1 MSGPAVTWLLPFA
14 HDCVA
19 AKRDRLVVTAS
30 STARPKEVVFRADGK
45 RVGVDRSSS
54 GGVFAVDWSTS
65 GLKKGPHRLTA
76 TFTDGAGRSD
86 TAGRSV
92 RACGK

>member
-1 MSGPAVTWLLPFA
+1 
-14 HDCVA
+14 VA
-19 AKRDRLVVTAS
+19 KTERLVVTAS

-54 GGVFAVDWSTS
+54 GGVFAVDWKTT
-65 GLKKGPHRLTA
+65 GLKKGNHSLTA

-86 TAGRSV
+86 TAGRKV
-92 RACGK
+92 RVCK